1 MVPNEFDCVATLPFL
16 TGDLPGV
23 GGHSKDRAEDFLV
36 EELPLYEP
44 SGEGTHTYFVIE
56 KRGMTTMAAVQ
67 AVARAL
73 GRQARDIGYAGLK
86 DARAVTRQTLSVE
99 HIDPERVGN
108 LYIMGLEIL
117 SVAQHRNKLKRG
129 HLRGNRFVLNIRE
142 TEPNPRPRAE
152 AIMNVLADR
161 GLPNYFGPQR
171 FGARGDNWL
180 IGRAVIRGDFDRA
193 MSVMLGE
200 PGPLDHGDVL
210 KARRSYDAGQ
220 LQDAADTWPYHHHQ
234 QRRACRAIMKS
245 NGDCRRGWRAV
256 DRTLRGLFV
265 SAYQSHL
272 FNRVLADRIGAVS
285 CIEMGDLA
293 WKHAN
298 GACFRVEDA
307 AAEQPRCDAFEISPT
322 GPLFG
327 HRMTEASGEPGQ
339 RESRVLS
346 AEGLELSNFR
356 TKDGVSIDGVR
367 RPLRVPLDSPTVED
381 GTDERG
387 HFLRL
392 SFGLPPGSYATGVVR
407 EVCKAVADS
416 SID

>member
-1 MVPNEFDCVATLPFL
+1 MRAPIILVGSQLCVQIATGGFITVWTVVTGAERCAPRVLENSPSHTRRHTIESIPPTPRIASAAHGITLACMVPNEFDCVATLPFL

-56 KRGMTTMAAVQ
+56 KRGMTTMAAVK

-161 GLPNYFGPQR
+161 GLPNTT
-171 FGARGDNWL
+171 A
-180 IGRAVIRGDFDRA
+180 
-193 MSVMLGE
+193 
-200 PGPLDHGDVL
+200 
-210 KARRSYDAGQ
+210 
-220 LQDAADTWPYHHHQ
+220 
-234 QRRACRAIMKS
+234 
-245 NGDCRRGWRAV
+245 
-256 DRTLRGLFV
+256 
-265 SAYQSHL
+265 QS
-272 FNRVLADRIGAVS
+272 
-285 CIEMGDLA
+285 
-293 WKHAN
+293 
-298 GACFRVEDA
+298 
-307 AAEQPRCDAFEISPT
+307 P
-322 GPLFG
+322 
-327 HRMTEASGEPGQ
+327 
-339 RESRVLS
+339 
-346 AEGLELSNFR
+346 
-356 TKDGVSIDGVR
+356 
-367 RPLRVPLDSPTVED
+367 
-381 GTDERG
+381 
-387 HFLRL
+387 
-392 SFGLPPGSYATGVVR
+392 
-407 EVCKAVADS
+407 
-416 SID
+416 